1 MFSGTVKAEVQSADL
16 SEEGDWLLTH
26 GVCIADVGLDD
37 LSKRLLHS
45 LQRRQF
51 GKRKEK
57 L

>member
-1 MFSGTVKAEVQSADL
+1 MRTADL

-45 LQRRQF
+45 LQTEDNNNEV
-51 GKRKEK
+51 KRGHRLQREQ
-57 L
+57 LG